1 MTKSLINIVN
11 KCKSKYKRYSKQDT
25 FGFEQIVKL
34 TILDIENHKKIINSH
49 LGKHKGEYN
58 PFGIGDTI
66 EAKMGRAIAKV
77 KPSWQGL
84 PDLNCDDPLY
94 DGQPVR

>member
-1 MTKSLINIVN
+1 MNKSLVDIIN
-11 KCKSKYKRYSKQDT
+11 KCKGKYERYSKQDV

-34 TILDIENHKKIINSH
+34 TLQEIDAHKIMRNSH
-49 LGKHKGEYN
+49 LGKHKVKYN

-66 EAKMGRAIAKV
+66 KAKMGKAISKTE
-77 KPSWQGL
+77 PNWQGQ

-94 DGQPVR
+94 DGNQVY